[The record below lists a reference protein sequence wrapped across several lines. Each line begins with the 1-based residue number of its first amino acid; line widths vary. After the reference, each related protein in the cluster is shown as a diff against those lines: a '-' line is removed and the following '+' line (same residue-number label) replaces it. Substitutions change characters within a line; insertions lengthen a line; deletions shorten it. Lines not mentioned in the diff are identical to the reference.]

1 MKARF
6 TAWAALLAAV
16 CLAGCTTAPAAP
28 QHADAYES
36 NLQVLAMPSC
46 TAKMEQF
53 CTCYALFSDTAG
65 RKFCIGSPGA
75 SEDVEYF
82 IASLKIGDVYYLP
95 AAFEGFLQKKGD
107 RQKPPR

>member
-53 CTCYALFSDTAG
+53 CTCY
-65 RKFCIGSPGA
+65 
-75 SEDVEYF
+75 F